1 MIPVV
6 IDSSSEV
13 AVVDDYEGPLVV
25 VPSGEETTTLFA
37 LVTADPCPT
46 IQWRLNGNNI
56 SQNSIYT
63 ISDPCPPSG
72 SPGSP
77 PYNFTLTI
85 NVTTDTA
92 LGTYTAAVTNAA
104 GTVPVAMVVVTTP
117 GTLALG
123 GHSLWS

>member
-1 MIPVV
+1 M
-6 IDSSSEV
+6 
-13 AVVDDYEGPLVV
+13 VDDYEGPLVV

-46 IQWRLNGNNI
+46 IQWRRNGNNI

-63 ISDPCPPSG
+63 INNPCPPSD

-85 NVTTDTA
+85 NVTTEIA
-92 LGTYTAAVTNAA
+92 LSTYTAAVTNAA

-117 GTLALG
+117 GMLALG